1 MKSAK
6 VLFVML
12 LLFFM
17 SSVMAESSH
26 HANMAPALQSAIQA
40 SGYRCDAIDM
50 DSIVPFSWSGKNGF
64 HVYCNGYQYGYEVE
78 DVGGRIVVTVK

>member
-1 MKSAK
+1 MKSSK
-6 VLFVML
+6 MLFVI

-17 SSVMAESSH
+17 SSVSVASTQY
-26 HANMAPALQSAIQA
+26 ANMAPALQSAIQA
-40 SGYRCDAIDM
+40 SGYRCDAVDM